1 MSTTQRLIAK
11 GTIEA
16 RDWQDEPFVES
27 LSRPRGVDLYH
38 GDLEAEATWAG
49 ASFAAADGSGTFVS
63 LQRMHGRLGDRSG
76 SFILDVDGTFKGG
89 ETQASFR
96 VVPGSGTGGLSNLNG
111 NGHLTYVSS
120 GQSSYTLEYSF

>member
-1 MSTTQRLIAK
+1 MSTTQRLIAR

-16 RDWQDEPFVES
+16 TDWQDEPFIQS
-27 LSRPRGVDLYH
+27 LSRPHGVDLYH

-76 SFILDVDGTFKGG
+76 SFVLAVDGAFKGG
-89 ETQASFR
+89 ETHASLR
-96 VVPGSGTGGLSNLNG
+96 VVPSSGTGGLASLQG
-111 NGHLTYVSS
+111 DGRLTYVSG